1 MKKLAITIVN
11 LLLFGTVVLA
21 ENSQTVTIGGN
32 VINKYATRLT
42 FNDDNVVITF
52 EDGTTQTADMETVT
66 VSLAY
71 DGDASGITTVTS
83 DDINDSKVYS
93 LSGQYVGN
101 GKEKLSKGIYII
113 KGKKVVVK

>member
-1 MKKLAITIVN
+1 MS
-11 LLLFGTVVLA
+11 LLLSSTAVLA
-21 ENSQTVTIGGN
+21 DNSQTVTIGGN
-32 VINKYATRLT
+32 VIDKCATRLT
-42 FNDDNVVITF
+42 FDDNNVVITF

-71 DGDASGITTVTS
+71 DGDASGITTITS
-83 DDINDSKVYS
+83 DDRNDVRVYS

-101 GKEKLSKGIYII
+101 ATENLAKGIYII